1 MRSFNDFM
9 SSFSPEDVMAI
20 VDDANQKAQ
29 DIRNTMSPSDPSF
42 VGSQIGVI
50 SYTIAIE
57 LLGLYH
63 KWLEE
68 TPPGQ

>member
-1 MRSFNDFM
+1 MRSFDDFM
-9 SSFSPEDVMAI
+9 ASFGPDEIMAI

-29 DIRNTMSPSDPSF
+29 DIRNEMDASDPAF
-42 VGSQIGVI
+42 VGTQIGMI

-68 TPPGQ
+68 TPPDQ